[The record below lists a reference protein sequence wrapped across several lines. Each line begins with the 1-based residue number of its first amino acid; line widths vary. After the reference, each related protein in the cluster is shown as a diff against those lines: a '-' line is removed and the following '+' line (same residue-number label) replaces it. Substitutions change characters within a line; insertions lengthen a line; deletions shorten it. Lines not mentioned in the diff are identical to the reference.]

1 MMAAAQCMVPKSVAT
16 NIKSDEPIAVF
27 THFYMVTLSIN
38 LAASDNMKTSR
49 IMKDALETTHEI
61 TRLIKYSP
69 KRDAKLKQI
78 IGRLLK
84 DNCNAESVCYAQQ
97 DGQYELMPLPVLFQI
112 IVCSMNCGIG
122 HWIIAQ
128 SLK

>member
-1 MMAAAQCMVPKSVAT
+1 MLP
-16 NIKSDEPIAVF
+16 IKSDEPIAVF

-97 DGQYELMPLPVLFQI
+97 DGQYELMPLP
-112 IVCSMNCGIG
+112 
-122 HWIIAQ
+122 
-128 SLK
+128 